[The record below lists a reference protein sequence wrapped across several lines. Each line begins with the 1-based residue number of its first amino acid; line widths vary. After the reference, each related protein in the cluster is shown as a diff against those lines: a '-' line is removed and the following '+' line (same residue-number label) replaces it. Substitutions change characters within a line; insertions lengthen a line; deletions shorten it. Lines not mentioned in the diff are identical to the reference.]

1 MKQQFLASYV
11 THLDP
16 IKQKE
21 SRIPINVKER
31 KNKGKKQANQILQV
45 YRLKHLFPN
54 TSPFNNTTVKTLN
67 KDT

>member
-1 MKQQFLASYV
+1 MKQQFLASYA

-31 KNKGKKQANQILQV
+31 KNKGKKQANQISKYIV
-45 YRLKHLFPN
+45 
-54 TSPFNNTTVKTLN
+54 
-67 KDT
+67 